1 MATRCVPGILNSVR
15 AFAAFIG
22 RPPDTA
28 MSEDL
33 RLFQP
38 HQTQMG
44 MQMPS
49 INSAVGEQR

>member
-1 MATRCVPGILNSVR
+1 MLNSVR

-22 RPPDTA
+22 LPDMA

-38 HQTQMG
+38 HPNADG
-44 MQMPS
+44 MQPPS
-49 INSAVGEQR
+49 INSAVGEHR

>member
-1 MATRCVPGILNSVR
+1 MLNSVR

-22 RPPDTA
+22 WAPDTA

-38 HQTQMG
+38 HQTQIG
-44 MQMPS
+44 MQPLS